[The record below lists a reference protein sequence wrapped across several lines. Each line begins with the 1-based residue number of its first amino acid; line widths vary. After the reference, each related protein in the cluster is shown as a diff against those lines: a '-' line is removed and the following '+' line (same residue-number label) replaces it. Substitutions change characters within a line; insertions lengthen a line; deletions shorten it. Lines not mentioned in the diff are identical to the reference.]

1 MRLCKNYLTPVAFY
15 FSPVQAL
22 FSLDNSH
29 CKLISTKS
37 VISLVFAYAVLFYFL
52 KEFLLSDLVM
62 PGFLSK
68 LYREIEILLLNK
80 QNKELVNKKL
90 EVIHAAFANYEGAHI
105 PYMESLDNM
114 EEIQRNTG
122 V

>member
-1 MRLCKNYLTPVAFY
+1 MLALC
-15 FSPVQAL
+15 
-22 FSLDNSH
+22 
-29 CKLISTKS
+29 I
-37 VISLVFAYAVLFYFL
+37 FYFL
-52 KEFLLSDLVM
+52 KEFLLSDLVT

-80 QNKELVNKKL
+80 QNRELVKKKL
-90 EVIHAAFANYEGAHI
+90 EVIHAAFANYKGAHI

>member
-1 MRLCKNYLTPVAFY
+1 MLALC
-15 FSPVQAL
+15 
-22 FSLDNSH
+22 
-29 CKLISTKS
+29 I
-37 VISLVFAYAVLFYFL
+37 FYFL
-52 KEFLLSDLVM
+52 KEFLLSDLVT

-80 QNKELVNKKL
+80 QNRELVKKKL
-90 EVIHAAFANYEGAHI
+90 EVIHAEFANYEGVYI
-105 PYMESLDNM
+105 SYMESLDNM

>member
-1 MRLCKNYLTPVAFY
+1 MLALCF
-15 FSPVQAL
+15 F
-22 FSLDNSH
+22 
-29 CKLISTKS
+29 
-37 VISLVFAYAVLFYFL
+37 FYFL
-52 KEFLLSDLVM
+52 KEFLLSDLVT

-80 QNKELVNKKL
+80 QNRELFNKKL

-105 PYMESLDNM
+105 PYMETLDNM

>member
-1 MRLCKNYLTPVAFY
+1 M
-15 FSPVQAL
+15 
-22 FSLDNSH
+22 SH
-29 CKLISTKS
+29 FVSFCLRC
-37 VISLVFAYAVLFYFL
+37 VFFIFL
-52 KEFLLSDLVM
+52 KSFYCRTWLLV
-62 PGFLSK
+62 
-68 LYREIEILLLNK
+68 REIEILLLNK
-80 QNKELVNKKL
+80 QNRELFNKKL

>member
-1 MRLCKNYLTPVAFY
+1 MLALCF
-15 FSPVQAL
+15 
-22 FSLDNSH
+22 
-29 CKLISTKS
+29 
-37 VISLVFAYAVLFYFL
+37 FYFL
-52 KEFLLSDLVM
+52 KEFLLSDLVT

-80 QNKELVNKKL
+80 QNRELVKKKL
-90 EVIHAAFANYEGAHI
+90 EVIHAEFANYEGAYI
-105 PYMESLDNM
+105 SYMESLDNM